1 MYEYMRALH
10 SRFYKSTEQIEHL
23 KQEVH
28 ITHKK
33 LSEQL
38 DKPKR
43 KLLLQLVDLEDTLRN
58 EACIES
64 FACGYKLAHG
74 IHQELLPPYDV
85 EEEDMQR
92 ANMMMRGEG

>member
-1 MYEYMRALH
+1 MKALYG
-10 SRFYKSTEQIEHL
+10 RFYRPTEQVKYL

-28 ITHKK
+28 ETHKR

-43 KLLLQLVDLEDTLRN
+43 RLLLQLVDQEDTLRN
-58 EACIES
+58 QACLES

-74 IHQELLPPYDV
+74 IHQELLPPYDF
-85 EEEDMQR
+85 EEEDTQR
-92 ANMMMRGEG
+92 AHAMLRGEG